1 MKISKGVY
9 LHKLL
14 YLHCSQPYKTRQDKT
29 KHFILS
35 VHKYGNMRNDKYRY
49 TKEANMCN
57 DNIV

>member
-1 MKISKGVY
+1 MLNPKTNVG
-9 LHKLL
+9 KL
-14 YLHCSQPYKTRQDKT
+14 TRQDKA